1 MLLNKFPNQ
10 IVKTDKLVPV
20 KNLSVVELAKKN
32 LGKIRIETFKN
43 EAKPNQFITL
53 LRDKSNNILGKDFF
67 AYEENNPNATELYI
81 ETIPLLR
88 QKGFGLG
95 EVLRLF
101 SIIFILKN
109 KIEEVEMFSKSGAV
123 YFHSKYNFEPA
134 IKNFEERNFALKNI
148 IRNCQNELQEY
159 KLKAEDLLKRCEQ
172 NKSAEE
178 QRNLCKETNILL
190 KKYINEVLQTKDKYK
205 SHSFDY
211 GFRMVLKT
219 EDIRKNNAF
228 FNNLFKKHG
237 IDYVI

>member
-10 IVKTDKLVPV
+10 IVKTDKLVAV

-32 LGKIRIETFKN
+32 LGKIRIETFKD

-67 AYEENNPNATELYI
+67 AFEENKPNATELYI
-81 ETIPLLR
+81 ETNPLLR

-123 YFHSKYNFEPA
+123 
-134 IKNFEERNFALKNI
+134 
-148 IRNCQNELQEY
+148 
-159 KLKAEDLLKRCEQ
+159 
-172 NKSAEE
+172 
-178 QRNLCKETNILL
+178 
-190 KKYINEVLQTKDKYK
+190 
-205 SHSFDY
+205 
-211 GFRMVLKT
+211 
-219 EDIRKNNAF
+219 F
-228 FNNLFKKHG
+228 FN
-237 IDYVI
+237 